1 MCETT
6 QTRLHANLSP
16 FRSSI
21 TIAVLV
27 VVCSVLRVGLAAY
40 QNDWDGSFYV
50 MCNTRQGEVL
60 YRVQSVYSNSKGDRR
75 WMWQCKQ
82 IVSGATLDCE
92 WSAWS
97 KYGKQVNSYS
107 QCKDAGLE
115 GYNVLSG
122 VRSVHSNQ
130 KDRKWS
136 FYCCKST
143 RFCPRQCRWSNYINN
158 WGGYMHY
165 IAPNMRIFT
174 EVKSDYN
181 HMKK

>member
-1 MCETT
+1 MCDTT

-27 VVCSVLRVGLAAY
+27 VVCSVLTVGLAAY
-40 QNDWDGSFYV
+40 QNDWDDSFYV
-50 MCNTRQGEVL
+50 MCNTRQGEAL
-60 YRVQSVYSNSKGDRR
+60 YRVQSVHSNSKGDRR
-75 WMWQCKQ
+75 WMWQCKR
-82 IVSGATLDCE
+82 IVSGAMFSCY
-92 WSAWS
+92 WSEPYTD
-97 KYGKQVNSYS
+97 YGQAFTF
-107 QCKDAGLE
+107 QCNE
-115 GYNVLSG
+115 TRYEVLSG

-130 KDRKWS
+130 KKDRKWS